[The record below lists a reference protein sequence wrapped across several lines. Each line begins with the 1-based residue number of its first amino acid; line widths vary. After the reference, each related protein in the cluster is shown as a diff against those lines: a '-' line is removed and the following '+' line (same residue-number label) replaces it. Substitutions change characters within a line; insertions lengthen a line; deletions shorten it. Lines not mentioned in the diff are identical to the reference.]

1 MRPGHVYKRFKNAD
15 GTKVTLR
22 SVKPEDLDLLL
33 SFINR
38 LVNEKRHDKGSLL
51 YSGFD
56 KKVKRKEE
64 KEWLAETLE
73 AIRQGNLISV
83 LAEIDGKIIAN
94 GEVTRGRYD
103 ETRHHGQVGL
113 TMVGEYRGKGIGRE
127 VIATLVRESRRVGL
141 RSLEVEFLA
150 SNKNAQRAYE
160 REGFRQAGV
169 IPGKIY
175 RNGKHFDGLI
185 MARTL

>member
-1 MRPGHVYKRFKNAD
+1 MKR
-15 GTKVTLR
+15 
-22 SVKPEDLDLLL
+22 EDLDSLL

-38 LVNEKRHDKGSLL
+38 LVNEKRQDKGSLL

-56 KKVKRKEE
+56 EKVKRSEE
-64 KEWLAETLE
+64 NEWLTETLE
-73 AIRQGNLISV
+73 GIRRRNIISV

-103 ETRHHGQVGL
+103 DTRHHGQVGL
-113 TMVGEYRGKGIGRE
+113 TMIGEHRGKGIGRE
-127 VIATLVRESRRVGL
+127 VIATLVKESRRVGL

-150 SNKNAQRAYE
+150 SNKSAQRAYE
-160 REGFRQAGV
+160 REGFRLAGV
-169 IPGKIY
+169 IPRKIY

-185 MARTL
+185 MARKL